1 MYNMK
6 INIRYLSLI
15 VFILPIFTVITS
27 FIISAN
33 LEIISFCIPNID
45 GCTSISRV
53 GRYEPVK
60 YFFKPLMYL
69 FGVLLIIFWKENYL
83 KLKPYTKDKQILITY
98 IIGVISVIF
107 LFLYIFFL
115 GESNIYR
122 FFRKIGIYI
131 YIFFTI
137 ITQLLLA
144 IQYFKIRNKAEKFL
158 NKKFIKYKLILS
170 TFLILFGIIVLPIL
184 LKKNE
189 YFPEIKNIISW
200 NYFFCIQL
208 YYLITFFCWKPI
220 SLVVLPTRD

>member
-1 MYNMK
+1 MR

-15 VFILPIFTVITS
+15 VFILPLFTVI
-27 FIISAN
+27 ISYIVSVKLN
-33 LEIISFCIPNID
+33 LVSFCIPNID

-60 YFFKPLMYL
+60 YFFKPFMFL
-69 FGVLLIIFWKENYL
+69 FGVLLFIYWRENFL
-83 KLKPYTKDKQILITY
+83 KLKLFKENKLLLITF
-98 IIGVISVIF
+98 IIGIISVIF

-137 ITQLLLA
+137 IAQLLLA
-144 IQYFKIRNKAEKFL
+144 IQYFKLRNTANKFL
-158 NKKFIKYKLILS
+158 NKKFIKYKLIFS
-170 TFLILFGIIVLPIL
+170 VFLISFSIIVLPIL
-184 LKKNE
+184 LIKIE

-200 NYFFCIQL
+200 NYFLCIQL

-220 SLVVLPTRD
+220 SLVVLPTRE

>member
-1 MYNMK
+1 MR
-6 INIRYLSLI
+6 INIKYLSLI
-15 VFILPIFTVITS
+15 VFALPILTVIIAY
-27 FIISAN
+27 IISVKLN
-33 LEIISFCIPNID
+33 LISFCIPNID

-60 YFFKPLMYL
+60 YFFKPFMFL
-69 FGVLLIIFWKENYL
+69 FGVLLFIYWRENFL
-83 KLKPYTKDKQILITY
+83 KLKLFKENKLLLITF

-137 ITQLLLA
+137 IAQLLLA
-144 IQYFKIRNKAEKFL
+144 IQYFKLRNTANKFL
-158 NKKFIKYKLILS
+158 NKKFIKYKLIFS
-170 TFLILFGIIVLPIL
+170 VFLISFSIIVLPIL
-184 LKKNE
+184 LIKIE
-189 YFPEIKNIISW
+189 HFPEIKNIISW
-200 NYFFCIQL
+200 NYFLCIQL

-220 SLVVLPTRD
+220 SLVVLPTRE